1 MTTPLLE
8 LRNLHVEADGA
19 TILRG
24 VDLVVNA
31 GEVHALMGP
40 NGAGKSTLANVVMGH
55 PGYVITQG
63 SLVFQGQDIT
73 SWTPDERARAGIFLA
88 FQYPEAISGVSV
100 VQFLRQAI
108 AARKG
113 LEELSILEVR
123 LDLMEWMHRLGM
135 DPAFAER
142 HLNEGFSGGERK
154 RNEVLQMALLTPAL
168 ALLDET
174 DSGLDIDALRIVARG
189 VRTVR
194 DEHPD
199 MGVLVVTHYVKLL
212 EEIEPDQV
220 HVLIDGR
227 IESSGGADLAQT
239 IEERGYD
246 EMRRPV
252 TL

>member
-1 MTTPLLE
+1 VSEPLLE
-8 LRNLHVEADGA
+8 LRNLHAEADGA

-24 VDLVVNA
+24 VDLTVLE

-40 NGAGKSTLANVVMGH
+40 NGAGKSTLANVIMGH
-55 PGYVITQG
+55 PGYTITQG
-63 SLVFQGQDIT
+63 EILLTGENIA
-73 SWTPDERARAGIFLA
+73 SWSPDQRARAGIFLA

-113 LEELSILEVR
+113 LTELSVLEVR
-123 LDLMEWMHRLGM
+123 LDLMEWMDRLGM

-142 HLNEGFSGGERK
+142 HLNDGFSGGERK
-154 RNEVLQMALLTPAL
+154 RNEVLQMALLEPVI

-174 DSGLDIDALRIVARG
+174 DSGLDIDALRVVARG

-194 DEHPD
+194 DENPL
-199 MGVLVVTHYVKLL
+199 MGAIVVTHYVKLL

-220 HVLIDGR
+220 HILVDGK
-227 IESSGGADLAQT
+227 IVHSGGAELAQL
-239 IEERGYD
+239 IEHEGYD
-246 EMRRPV
+246 AWRPV

>member
-1 MTTPLLE
+1 MTTALLE

-19 TILRG
+19 PILRG
-24 VDLVVNA
+24 VDLVVGA

-40 NGAGKSTLANVVMGH
+40 NGAGKSTLANVIMGH
-55 PGYVITQG
+55 PGYVVTDG
-63 SLVFQGQDIT
+63 AVLFRGEDIT
-73 SWTPDERARAGIFLA
+73 AWSPDERARAGVFLA

-108 AARKG
+108 AARRG
-113 LEELSILEVR
+113 LEELSVLEVR
-123 LDLMEWMHRLGM
+123 LDLMEWMDRLGM
-135 DPAFAER
+135 DRSFAER
-142 HLNEGFSGGERK
+142 HLNDGFSGGERK

-212 EEIEPDQV
+212 EEIQPDQV

-227 IESSGGADLAQT
+227 IARSGDATLAQA

-246 EMRRPV
+246 ELRSTV
-252 TL
+252 IG

>member
-1 MTTPLLE
+1 MSEPLLE
-8 LRNLHVEADGA
+8 LRNLHAEADGA

-24 VDLVVNA
+24 VDLTVLE

-40 NGAGKSTLANVVMGH
+40 NGAGKSTLANVIMGH
-55 PGYVITQG
+55 PGYTVTQG
-63 SLVFQGQDIT
+63 EILLNGEDIA
-73 SWTPDERARAGIFLA
+73 SWSPDQRARAGIFLA

-113 LEELSILEVR
+113 LTELSVLEVR
-123 LDLMEWMHRLGM
+123 LDLMEWMDRLGM

-142 HLNEGFSGGERK
+142 HLNDGFSGGERK
-154 RNEVLQMALLTPAL
+154 RNEVLQMALLEPVI

-174 DSGLDIDALRIVARG
+174 DSGLDIDALRVVARG

-194 DEHPD
+194 DENPL
-199 MGVLVVTHYVKLL
+199 MGAIVVTHYVKLL

-220 HVLIDGR
+220 HILVDGT
-227 IESSGGADLAQT
+227 IVHSGGAELAQL
-239 IEERGYD
+239 IEHEGYD
-246 EMRRPV
+246 AWRPV

>member
-1 MTTPLLE
+1 VSQPLLE

-19 TILRG
+19 PILRG
-24 VDLVVNA
+24 VDLTIRE

-55 PGYVITQG
+55 PGYTVTDGEILLKG
-63 SLVFQGQDIT
+63 ENIAKWS
-73 SWTPDERARAGIFLA
+73 PDTRARAGIFLA

-100 VQFLRQAI
+100 IQFLRQAI

-113 LEELSILEVR
+113 LDELSILEVR
-123 LDLMEWMHRLGM
+123 LDLAEWMDRLGM

-154 RNEVLQMALLTPAL
+154 RNEVLQMALLEPAI
-168 ALLDET
+168 AFLDET

-194 DEHPD
+194 DENPL
-199 MGVLVVTHYVKLL
+199 MGVVVVTHYVKLL

-220 HVLIDGR
+220 HILVDGQIVHTANAELAQR
-227 IESSGGADLAQT
+227 IELD
-239 IEERGYD
+239 GYD
-246 EMRRPV
+246 AWRPV
-252 TL
+252 TT

>member
-1 MTTPLLE
+1 MSEALLE

-19 TILRG
+19 PILRG
-24 VDLVVNA
+24 VDLTVNE

-40 NGAGKSTLANVVMGH
+40 NGAGKSTLANVIMGH
-55 PGYVITQG
+55 PGYNVTQG
-63 SLVFQGQDIT
+63 DIFLKGENIA
-73 SWTPDERARAGIFLA
+73 SWTPDQRARAGIFLA

-113 LEELSILEVR
+113 LSELSVLEVR
-123 LDLMEWMHRLGM
+123 LDLIEWMDRLGM

-142 HLNEGFSGGERK
+142 HLNDGFSGGERK
-154 RNEVLQMALLTPAL
+154 RNEVLQMALLEPAL

-194 DEHPD
+194 DENPQ
-199 MGVLVVTHYVKLL
+199 MGVVVVTHYVKLL

-220 HVLIDGR
+220 HILVDG
-227 IESSGGADLAQT
+227 IIVHSGGADLAQI
-239 IEERGYD
+239 IEHEGYD
-246 EMRRPV
+246 AWRPV
-252 TL
+252 SL

>member
-24 VDLVVNA
+24 VDLVVNV

-63 SLVFQGQDIT
+63 SLVFQGEDIT

-113 LEELSILEVR
+113 LDELSILEVR

-194 DEHPD
+194 DEHPN
-199 MGVLVVTHYVKLL
+199 MGVLIVTHYVKLL

-246 EMRRPV
+246 ELRRSV

>member
-1 MTTPLLE
+1 MSEPLLE

-19 TILRG
+19 SILRG
-24 VDLVVNA
+24 VDLTVNE

-40 NGAGKSTLANVVMGH
+40 NGAGKSTLANVIMGH
-55 PGYVITQG
+55 PGYTVTDGAILLKG
-63 SLVFQGQDIT
+63 EDIA
-73 SWTPDERARAGIFLA
+73 SWTPDQRARAGIFLA

-113 LEELSILEVR
+113 LSELSVLEVR
-123 LDLMEWMHRLGM
+123 LDLIEWMDRLGM

-142 HLNEGFSGGERK
+142 HLNDGFSGGERK
-154 RNEVLQMALLTPAL
+154 RNEVLQMALLEPAL

-174 DSGLDIDALRIVARG
+174 DSGLDIDALRVVARG

-194 DEHPD
+194 DENPR
-199 MGVLVVTHYVKLL
+199 MGVVVVTHYVKLL

-220 HVLIDGR
+220 HILVDGA
-227 IESSGGADLAQT
+227 IVHSGGAELAQL
-239 IEERGYD
+239 IEHEGYD
-246 EMRRPV
+246 AWRPV

>member
-1 MTTPLLE
+1 MSEALLE

-19 TILRG
+19 QILRG
-24 VDLVVNA
+24 VDLTVNE

-40 NGAGKSTLANVVMGH
+40 NGAGKSTLANVIMGH
-55 PGYVITQG
+55 PGYNVTAGEILLKG
-63 SLVFQGQDIT
+63 ENIA
-73 SWTPDERARAGIFLA
+73 SWTPDQRARAGIFLA

-113 LEELSILEVR
+113 LSELSVLEVR
-123 LDLMEWMHRLGM
+123 LDLIEWMDRLGM

-142 HLNEGFSGGERK
+142 HLNDGFSGGERK
-154 RNEVLQMALLTPAL
+154 RNEVLQMALLEPAL

-194 DEHPD
+194 DENPR
-199 MGVLVVTHYVKLL
+199 MGVVVVTHYVKLL
-212 EEIEPDQV
+212 EEIEPDEV
-220 HVLIDGR
+220 HILVDGT
-227 IESSGGADLAQT
+227 IVHSGGAELAQL
-239 IEERGYD
+239 IEHEGYD
-246 EMRRPV
+246 AWRPV

>member
-1 MTTPLLE
+1 MSQPLLE

-19 TILRG
+19 PILRG
-24 VDLVVNA
+24 VDLTIRE

-55 PGYVITQG
+55 PGYTVTDGEILLKG
-63 SLVFQGQDIT
+63 ENIAKWS
-73 SWTPDERARAGIFLA
+73 PDTRARAGIFLA

-100 VQFLRQAI
+100 IQFLRQAI

-113 LEELSILEVR
+113 LDELSILEVR
-123 LDLMEWMHRLGM
+123 LDLAEWMDRLGM

-154 RNEVLQMALLTPAL
+154 RNEVLQMALLEPAI
-168 ALLDET
+168 AFLDET

-194 DEHPD
+194 DENPL
-199 MGVLVVTHYVKLL
+199 MGVVVVTHYVKLL

-220 HVLIDGR
+220 HILVDGQIVHTANAELAQR
-227 IESSGGADLAQT
+227 IELN
-239 IEERGYD
+239 GYD
-246 EMRRPV
+246 AWRPV
-252 TL
+252 TT